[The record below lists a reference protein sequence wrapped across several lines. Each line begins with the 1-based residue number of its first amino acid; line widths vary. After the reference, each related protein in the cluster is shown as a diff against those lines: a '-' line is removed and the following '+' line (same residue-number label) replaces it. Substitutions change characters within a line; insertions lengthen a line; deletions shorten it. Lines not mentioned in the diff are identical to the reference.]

1 MAHVHFFL
9 NPKGGT
15 GKSLVSY
22 IVAQYLISK
31 GVKTTC
37 IDCDPVTPT
46 LIAYEA
52 LHAVRVNIMVENN
65 IDKTKFDRFVELIA
79 QGEENE
85 HFVIDNGT
93 SSFVPLLDYMVTNAI
108 TPLLVSMGHTVTFH
122 VIIVGGDNLTG
133 TVDGFKQIVTQ
144 CAPEARII
152 VWLNPFFGTIER
164 GGKSFEDFGVYREN
178 KTHVSAVLY
187 YPDFPKDTFGKSFA
201 LLQKAR
207 LTFAEVCDEEQAPQ
221 DYDLMTRHRI
231 GMIRQRVSTMLDAA
245 RVL

>member
-122 VIIVGGDNLTG
+122 VIIVGAITSP
-133 TVDGFKQIVTQ
+133 V
-144 CAPEARII
+144 R
-152 VWLNPFFGTIER
+152 
-164 GGKSFEDFGVYREN
+164 
-178 KTHVSAVLY
+178 
-187 YPDFPKDTFGKSFA
+187 
-201 LLQKAR
+201 
-207 LTFAEVCDEEQAPQ
+207 
-221 DYDLMTRHRI
+221 
-231 GMIRQRVSTMLDAA
+231 STASSKL
-245 RVL
+245 

>member
-65 IDKTKFDRFVELIA
+65 IDA
-79 QGEENE
+79 
-85 HFVIDNGT
+85 
-93 SSFVPLLDYMVTNAI
+93 SSSLLPKGRKMNISSSTTAPAPLCRCWT
-108 TPLLVSMGHTVTFH
+108 T
-122 VIIVGGDNLTG
+122 
-133 TVDGFKQIVTQ
+133 
-144 CAPEARII
+144 
-152 VWLNPFFGTIER
+152 W
-164 GGKSFEDFGVYREN
+164 
-178 KTHVSAVLY
+178 
-187 YPDFPKDTFGKSFA
+187 
-201 LLQKAR
+201 
-207 LTFAEVCDEEQAPQ
+207 
-221 DYDLMTRHRI
+221 
-231 GMIRQRVSTMLDAA
+231 
-245 RVL
+245 

>member
-85 HFVIDNGT
+85 HFVLSLIH
-93 SSFVPLLDYMVTNAI
+93 I
-108 TPLLVSMGHTVTFH
+108 
-122 VIIVGGDNLTG
+122 
-133 TVDGFKQIVTQ
+133 
-144 CAPEARII
+144 
-152 VWLNPFFGTIER
+152 
-164 GGKSFEDFGVYREN
+164 
-178 KTHVSAVLY
+178 
-187 YPDFPKDTFGKSFA
+187 
-201 LLQKAR
+201 
-207 LTFAEVCDEEQAPQ
+207 
-221 DYDLMTRHRI
+221 
-231 GMIRQRVSTMLDAA
+231 
-245 RVL
+245 

>member
-65 IDKTKFDRFVELIA
+65 IDKTRFDRFVELRECPA
-79 QGEENE
+79 Y
-85 HFVIDNGT
+85 T
-93 SSFVPLLDYMVTNAI
+93 LLYQF
-108 TPLLVSMGHTVTFH
+108 S
-122 VIIVGGDNLTG
+122 
-133 TVDGFKQIVTQ
+133 
-144 CAPEARII
+144 
-152 VWLNPFFGTIER
+152 
-164 GGKSFEDFGVYREN
+164 
-178 KTHVSAVLY
+178 
-187 YPDFPKDTFGKSFA
+187 PKDTGQSKV
-201 LLQKAR
+201 K
-207 LTFAEVCDEEQAPQ
+207 
-221 DYDLMTRHRI
+221 
-231 GMIRQRVSTMLDAA
+231 
-245 RVL
+245 

>member
-93 SSFVPLLDYMVTNAI
+93 IVEEGNAAQLMEKKGAYYKLYM
-108 TPLLVSMGHTVTFH
+108 SQ
-122 VIIVGGDNLTG
+122 
-133 TVDGFKQIVTQ
+133 FKNV
-144 CAPEARII
+144 
-152 VWLNPFFGTIER
+152 
-164 GGKSFEDFGVYREN
+164 
-178 KTHVSAVLY
+178 
-187 YPDFPKDTFGKSFA
+187 
-201 LLQKAR
+201 
-207 LTFAEVCDEEQAPQ
+207 
-221 DYDLMTRHRI
+221 M
-231 GMIRQRVSTMLDAA
+231 
-245 RVL
+245 

>member
-93 SSFVPLLDYMVTNAI
+93 SSFVPLFGLYGNKCHYAPSRFDGTYCDLPCHYSGGRQPHRYGRRLQTNCDAVR
-108 TPLLVSMGHTVTFH
+108 PRSPYHRLAESLLWH
-122 VIIVGGDNLTG
+122 
-133 TVDGFKQIVTQ
+133 
-144 CAPEARII
+144 
-152 VWLNPFFGTIER
+152 
-164 GGKSFEDFGVYREN
+164 Y
-178 KTHVSAVLY
+178 
-187 YPDFPKDTFGKSFA
+187 
-201 LLQKAR
+201 
-207 LTFAEVCDEEQAPQ
+207 
-221 DYDLMTRHRI
+221 
-231 GMIRQRVSTMLDAA
+231 
-245 RVL
+245 

>member
-65 IDKTKFDRFVELIA
+65 ID
-79 QGEENE
+79 
-85 HFVIDNGT
+85 
-93 SSFVPLLDYMVTNAI
+93 
-108 TPLLVSMGHTVTFH
+108 
-122 VIIVGGDNLTG
+122 NLTASSSLLPKG
-133 TVDGFKQIVTQ
+133 RKMNISSSTT
-144 CAPEARII
+144 AP
-152 VWLNPFFGTIER
+152 
-164 GGKSFEDFGVYREN
+164 
-178 KTHVSAVLY
+178 
-187 YPDFPKDTFGKSFA
+187 
-201 LLQKAR
+201 
-207 LTFAEVCDEEQAPQ
+207 AP
-221 DYDLMTRHRI
+221 LCRCWT
-231 GMIRQRVSTMLDAA
+231 TW
-245 RVL
+245 

>member
-1 MAHVHFFL
+1 MMAHVHFFL

-122 VIIVGGDNLTG
+122 VIIVGGRQPHRYGRRLQTNCD
-133 TVDGFKQIVTQ
+133 
-144 CAPEARII
+144 
-152 VWLNPFFGTIER
+152 
-164 GGKSFEDFGVYREN
+164 
-178 KTHVSAVLY
+178 AVRPRSPYHRLAE
-187 YPDFPKDTFGKSFA
+187 S
-201 LLQKAR
+201 LLWH
-207 LTFAEVCDEEQAPQ
+207 
-221 DYDLMTRHRI
+221 Y
-231 GMIRQRVSTMLDAA
+231 
-245 RVL
+245 

>member
-52 LHAVRVNIMVENN
+52 LHAVRVNIMEENN

-144 CAPEARII
+144 FAPEARII

-164 GGKSFEDFGVYREN
+164 GGKSFEDFGVYR
-178 KTHVSAVLY
+178 
-187 YPDFPKDTFGKSFA
+187 GKQGSRKRGIILSRFSKRY
-201 LLQKAR
+201 L
-207 LTFAEVCDEEQAPQ
+207 
-221 DYDLMTRHRI
+221 
-231 GMIRQRVSTMLDAA
+231 RQIFCPLAKGSPHLCRSL
-245 RVL
+245 R

>member
-1 MAHVHFFL
+1 
-9 NPKGGT
+9 
-15 GKSLVSY
+15 
-22 IVAQYLISK
+22 
-31 GVKTTC
+31 
-37 IDCDPVTPT
+37 
-46 LIAYEA
+46 
-52 LHAVRVNIMVENN
+52 MVENN

-93 SSFVPLLDYMVTNAI
+93 SSFVPLLDYMVTKAI

-144 CAPEARII
+144 FAPEARII

-201 LLQKAR
+201 LLQKDR

-221 DYDLMTRHRI
+221 GL
-231 GMIRQRVSTMLDAA
+231 
-245 RVL
+245 

>member
-144 CAPEARII
+144 FAPEARII
-152 VWLNPFFGTIER
+152 VWLGMSVYLFLKPNTPKRSSAPFI
-164 GGKSFEDFGVYREN
+164 
-178 KTHVSAVLY
+178 A
-187 YPDFPKDTFGKSFA
+187 
-201 LLQKAR
+201 
-207 LTFAEVCDEEQAPQ
+207 
-221 DYDLMTRHRI
+221 TRQPTYIVIIQTDSHN
-231 GMIRQRVSTMLDAA
+231 S
-245 RVL
+245 